1 MSLAERLAR
10 WNERRKLD
18 RGRCVNCRRPLRDD
32 AVDRFCSDPCADE
45 WTDKLTI

>member
-1 MSLAERLAR
+1 MREMLRR

-32 AVDRFCSDPCADE
+32 ATSPYCSDRCAED
-45 WTDKLTI
+45 WITSTAY